1 MNQSIL
7 ESTLAT
13 TETLMRFKAGETLFR
28 EGEDPQGVLVLHS
41 GWVNLVFATRNGNAK
56 PLRIAQPGQILGLS
70 CIVTKRPHDCT
81 ATART
86 ACEAGFIHKDD
97 FLHMLDDAPAVWF
110 SVLRLLSSEVTAAY
124 DDIRTL
130 SAR

>member
-7 ESTLAT
+7 ESTLAGS
-13 TETLMRFKAGETLFR
+13 ETLLKFKAGETLFR
-28 EGEDPQGVLVLHS
+28 EGEEPTGVHILHN

-56 PLRIAQPGQILGLS
+56 PLRVAQPGQILGLS
-70 CIVTKRPHDCT
+70 CIVTQRPHDCT

-86 ACEAGFIHKDD
+86 ACEAGFIARDE
-97 FLHMLDDAPAVWF
+97 FLRMLDDSPAVWF

-124 DDIRTL
+124 EDIRAL
-130 SAR
+130 AAR